1 MRNDPTRTRS
11 PSKFFTGSTMDLD
24 RSDLARTTIHRK
36 ICLTTQYFAK
46 IRSRAPAMRTPN
58 APESFLR
65 HPTSTLLA
73 TPGSVRVLRELLE
86 SEQPLA
92 VRALAE
98 RTRLSAQGV
107 RNSLDAL
114 RRGGIVEQ
122 LGEGRSRLFRPD
134 VGHPLYLALGSLFH
148 AEAERFTTVMEA
160 LRTAMETLVPEP
172 MGAWI
177 YGSVARGEDVADADL
192 ELAVVTADG
201 DVDTPI
207 GRLREV
213 LGPIQDL
220 QRVWIS
226 VVGLSPQ
233 DVRRL
238 AGGDRWWKKA
248 TDPHLTIFGRGP
260 EELAEELQRPASPGR
275 TFRGRR

>member
-1 MRNDPTRTRS
+1 
-11 PSKFFTGSTMDLD
+11 
-24 RSDLARTTIHRK
+24 
-36 ICLTTQYFAK
+36 
-46 IRSRAPAMRTPN
+46 MRTPN

-73 TPGSVRVLRELLE
+73 TPGSVRVLRELLD
-86 SEQPLA
+86 SEHPLA
-92 VRALAE
+92 VRALAD

-160 LRTAMETLVPEP
+160 LRTAMENLVPEP

-238 AGGDRWWKKA
+238 AAGDRWWKKA
-248 TDPHLTIFGRGP
+248 TDPHLTVFGRGP
-260 EELAEELQRPASPGR
+260 DELAEELQRPASPGR